1 MTDLVERVVNVAY
14 DGKIESFT
22 YLAAK
27 ELLNNRDN
35 VEFTGCSSMK
45 EVLKQM
51 DRNEATYGVLAL
63 ESSLHGSIHG
73 VYDALLNYDGNAAIV
88 AELGKGED
96 HCFCVPA
103 SGDLYLCSEVYGH
116 PMTLETCSEF
126 LVELDLN
133 RAAKGLPSLRRTFTS
148 DSVDACI
155 AARAASSKERGAYA
169 AAIASKEAAQS
180 YNLVVGARGVGNDK
194 NAEVGCIQ
202 FCLSVMEILSI
213 ITLLMPTIYSFVR
226 LGT

>member
-1 MTDLVERVVNVAY
+1 MTDLVERVANVAY
-14 DGKIESFT
+14 EGKTESFT

-73 VYDALLNYDGNAAIV
+73 VYDALLNYDGNVAIV

-96 HCFCVPA
+96 HCFCVPE
-103 SGDLYLCSEVYGH
+103 SCEINLCSEVYGH
-116 PMTLETCSEF
+116 PVTLESCSEF
-126 LVELDLN
+126 LAELDLN

-155 AARAASSKERGAYA
+155 AARAASSKDRGVYA
-169 AAIASKEAAQS
+169 AAIASKEAALS

-202 FCLSVMEILSI
+202 FCLSVMVILSVM
-213 ITLLMPTIYSFVR
+213 TSLTNTFNSYFR
-226 LGT
+226 LAT